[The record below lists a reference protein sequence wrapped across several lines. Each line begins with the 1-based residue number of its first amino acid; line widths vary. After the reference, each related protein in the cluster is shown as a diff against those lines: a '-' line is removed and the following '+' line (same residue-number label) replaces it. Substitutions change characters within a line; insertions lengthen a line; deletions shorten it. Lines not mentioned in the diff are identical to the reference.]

1 MRYNNAEH
9 TGSFDISGS
18 WIIPNGITGSIA
30 NPVSGSLIFD
40 TETDKLLIYLGEW
53 KVVNSTII

>member
-18 WIIPNGITGSIA
+18 WIIPNGTTGSIA
-30 NPVSGSLIFD
+30 NPVSGSTFLVY
-40 TETDKLLIYLGEW
+40 TLLSLV
-53 KVVNSTII
+53 K

>member
-18 WIIPNGITGSIA
+18 WIIPNGPTASIA
-30 NPVSGSLIFD
+30 NPISGSLLFN
-40 TETDKLLIYLGEW
+40 TDENVLQIWTGEW
-53 KVVNSTII
+53 KTVLTL

>member
-18 WIIPNGITGSIA
+18 WIIPNRTTGSID
-30 NPVSGSLIFD
+30 NPTSGSLIFD
-40 TETDKLLIYLGEW
+40 TDTDRLLIYLGEW
-53 KVVNSTII
+53 KLVASTIV